1 MELIVN
7 LKQKKEMKIIAVGK
21 NYAEHAMEF
30 DGTVDKPQVPM
41 IFMKPDSAII
51 KNGKHFYVPDFLG
64 RVEYEAEIVVRINK
78 LGKSIPARF
87 AHRYYDAI
95 TVGIDFTARDM
106 QKKAIER
113 GEPWDLSKGFDG
125 SAVLGEFCPVERYD
139 IDNVAFSLTVND
151 NVVQSGNTSQ
161 MHFSVDEIIAYVSRF
176 CTLKTG
182 DLIFTGTPA
191 GVGEAMIGSH
201 LKGYIGDEKVLDF
214 HVR

>member
-1 MELIVN
+1 
-7 LKQKKEMKIIAVGK
+7 MKIIAVGK
-21 NYAEHAMEF
+21 NYAEHALEF
-30 DGTVDKPQVPM
+30 DGTVEKPSVPM

-64 RVEYEAEIVVRINK
+64 RVDFEAEIVVRINK

-106 QKKAIER
+106 QRAFIEA
-113 GEPWDLSKGFDG
+113 GAPWELSKGFDG
-125 SAVLGEFCPVERYD
+125 SAVLGEFRPVEQYNIND
-139 IDNVAFSLTVND
+139 VPFSLTID
-151 NVVQSGNTSQ
+151 DKVVQSASTAQ
-161 MHFSVDEIIAYVSRF
+161 MFFKVDEIIAYISCF

-191 GVGEAMIGSH
+191 GSGPVSIGTH
-201 LKGYIGDEKVLDF
+201 LRGYIGEDKVLDF
-214 HVR
+214 QVR

>member
-1 MELIVN
+1 
-7 LKQKKEMKIIAVGK
+7 MKIIAVGK
-21 NYAEHAMEF
+21 NYAEHAFEF
-30 DGTVDKPQVPM
+30 DGTVEKPSVPM

-64 RVEYEAEIVVRINK
+64 RVDFEAEIVVRINK

-106 QKKAIER
+106 QRAFIEA
-113 GEPWDLSKGFDG
+113 GSPWELSKGFDG
-125 SAVLGEFCPVERYD
+125 SAVLGEFRPVEQYNIND
-139 IDNVAFSLTVND
+139 VPFSLTID
-151 NVVQSGNTSQ
+151 DKVVQSASTAQ
-161 MHFSVDEIIAYVSRF
+161 MLFKVDEIIAYISRF

-191 GVGEAMIGSH
+191 GSGPVSIGTH
-201 LKGYIGDEKVLDF
+201 LRGYIGEDKVLDF
-214 HVR
+214 QVR

>member
-1 MELIVN
+1 
-7 LKQKKEMKIIAVGK
+7 MKIIAVGK
-21 NYAEHAMEF
+21 NYAEHALEF
-30 DGTVDKPQVPM
+30 DGTVEKPSVPM

-64 RVEYEAEIVVRINK
+64 RVDFEAEIVVRINK

-106 QKKAIER
+106 QRTFIEA
-113 GEPWDLSKGFDG
+113 GAPWELSKGFDG
-125 SAVLGEFCPVERYD
+125 SAVLGEFRPVEQYNIND
-139 IDNVAFSLTVND
+139 VPFSLTID
-151 NVVQSGNTSQ
+151 DKVVQSASTAQ
-161 MHFSVDEIIAYVSRF
+161 MLFKVDEIIAYISRF

-191 GVGEAMIGSH
+191 GSGPVSIGTH
-201 LKGYIGDEKVLDF
+201 LRGYIGEDKVLDF
-214 HVR
+214 QVR

>member
-1 MELIVN
+1 
-7 LKQKKEMKIIAVGK
+7 MKIIAVGK
-21 NYAEHAMEF
+21 NYSEHALEF
-30 DGTVDKPQVPM
+30 DGSSERPAVPL

-64 RVEYEAEIVVRINK
+64 RIDYEAEIVVRINK

-95 TVGIDFTARDM
+95 TVGIDFTARDW
-106 QKKAIER
+106 QRRLIEA
-113 GEPWDLSKGFDG
+113 GEPWDMSKGFDG
-125 SAVLGEFCPVERYD
+125 SAVLGEFRPVEQYD
-139 IDNVAFSLTVND
+139 INNIDFSLTIND
-151 NVVQSGNTSQ
+151 EVVQRGNSSQ
-161 MHFSVDEIIAYVSRF
+161 MFFSVDEIIAYVSRF

-191 GVGEAMIGSH
+191 GVGPVQIGTH
-201 LKGYIGDEKVLDF
+201 LKGYIGEEKVLDF

>member
-1 MELIVN
+1 
-7 LKQKKEMKIIAVGK
+7 MKIIAVGK
-21 NYAEHAMEF
+21 NYAEHAYEF
-30 DGTVDKPQVPM
+30 DGTVDRPQVPL

-64 RVEYEAEIVVRINK
+64 RVDYEAEIVVRINK

-106 QKKAIER
+106 QRGLIER

-125 SAVLGEFCPVERYD
+125 SAVLGEFCPVDSLD
-139 IDNVAFSLTVND
+139 INNIDFSLTIDD
-151 NVVQSGNTSQ
+151 NVVQKANTSQ
-161 MHFSVDEIIAYVSRF
+161 MYFSVDEIIAYVSRF

-191 GVGEAMIGSH
+191 GAGEAKIGTH
-201 LKGYIGDEKVLDF
+201 LKGYIGENKVLDF

>member
-1 MELIVN
+1 
-7 LKQKKEMKIIAVGK
+7 MKIIAVGK
-21 NYAEHAMEF
+21 NYSEHALEF
-30 DGTVDKPQVPM
+30 DGTVERPQVPL

-64 RVEYEAEIVVRINK
+64 RVDYEAEIVVRINK

-106 QKKAIER
+106 QRKLIEN

-125 SAVLGEFCPVERYD
+125 SAVLGEFRSVEKYNIND
-139 IDNVAFSLTVND
+139 VDFSLTID
-151 NVVQSGNTSQ
+151 NEVVQKANTSQ
-161 MHFSVDEIIAYVSRF
+161 MYFPVDEIIAYVSRF

-191 GVGEAMIGSH
+191 GVGEAKIGTH
-201 LKGYIGDEKVLDF
+201 LRGYIGEEKVLDF
-214 HVR
+214 HVK

>member
-1 MELIVN
+1 
-7 LKQKKEMKIIAVGK
+7 MKIIAVGK
-21 NYAEHAMEF
+21 NYAEHALEF
-30 DGTVDKPQVPM
+30 DGTVEKPAVPM

-64 RVEYEAEIVVRINK
+64 RVDYEAEIVVRINK

-87 AHRYYDAI
+87 SYRYYDAI

-106 QKKAIER
+106 QRAFIEA
-113 GEPWDLSKGFDG
+113 GAPWELSKGFDG
-125 SAVLGEFCPVERYD
+125 SAVLGEFRPVEQYD
-139 IDNVAFSLTVND
+139 INDVPFSLTVD
-151 NVVQSGNTSQ
+151 DKVVQSASTAQ
-161 MHFSVDEIIAYVSRF
+161 MLFKVDEIIAYISRF

-191 GVGEAMIGSH
+191 GSAPVEIGTH
-201 LKGYIGDEKVLDF
+201 LKGFIGEDKVLDF

>member
-1 MELIVN
+1 
-7 LKQKKEMKIIAVGK
+7 MKIIAVGK
-21 NYAEHAMEF
+21 NYEDHALEM
-30 DGTVDKPQVPM
+30 DGTFVKPDVPM

-64 RVEYEAEIVVRINK
+64 RVDYETEIVVRINK

-106 QKKAIER
+106 QKQFMESGA
-113 GEPWDLSKGFDG
+113 PWELSKGFDG
-125 SAVLGEFCPVERYD
+125 SAVLGEFRQIENYD
-139 IDNVAFSLTVND
+139 IRNIDFSLTID
-151 NVVQSGNTSQ
+151 DVVAQKANSSQ
-161 MHFSVDEIIAYVSRF
+161 MLFAVDEVIAYVSRF

-191 GVGEAMIGSH
+191 GAGPARIGTH
-201 LKGYIGDEKVLDF
+201 LKGYLGDDKVLDF
-214 HVR
+214 HIR

>member
-1 MELIVN
+1 
-7 LKQKKEMKIIAVGK
+7 MKIIAVGK
-21 NYAEHAMEF
+21 NYAEHALEF
-30 DGTVDKPQVPM
+30 DGTVEKPAVPM

-64 RVEYEAEIVVRINK
+64 RVDYEAEIVVRINK

-87 AHRYYDAI
+87 AYRYYDAI

-106 QKKAIER
+106 QRAFIEA
-113 GEPWDLSKGFDG
+113 GAPWELSKGFDG
-125 SAVLGEFCPVERYD
+125 SAVLGEFRPVEQYD
-139 IDNVAFSLTVND
+139 INDVPFSLTID
-151 NVVQSGNTSQ
+151 DKVVQSASTAQ
-161 MHFSVDEIIAYVSRF
+161 MLFKVDEIIAYISRF

-191 GVGEAMIGSH
+191 GSAPVEIGTH
-201 LKGYIGDEKVLDF
+201 LKGFIGEDKVLDF

>member
-1 MELIVN
+1 
-7 LKQKKEMKIIAVGK
+7 MKIIAVGK
-21 NYAEHAMEF
+21 NYSEHALEF
-30 DGTVDKPQVPM
+30 DGTVERPQVPL

-64 RVEYEAEIVVRINK
+64 RVDYEAEIVVRINK

-106 QKKAIER
+106 QRKLIEN

-125 SAVLGEFCPVERYD
+125 SAVLGEFRSVEKYNIND
-139 IDNVAFSLTVND
+139 VDFSLSID
-151 NVVQSGNTSQ
+151 DEVVQKANTSQ
-161 MHFSVDEIIAYVSRF
+161 MYFSVDEIIAYVSRF

-191 GVGEAMIGSH
+191 GVGEAKIGTH

>member
-1 MELIVN
+1 
-7 LKQKKEMKIIAVGK
+7 MKIIAVGK
-21 NYAEHAMEF
+21 NYAEHALEF
-30 DGTVDKPQVPM
+30 DGTTDKPQIPM

-64 RVEYEAEIVVRINK
+64 RVDYEAEIVVRINK

-106 QKKAIER
+106 QRGLIER

-125 SAVLGEFCPVERYD
+125 SAVLGEFRSVDGLD
-139 IDNVAFSLTVND
+139 IGNVDFSLTIDD
-151 NVVQSGNTSQ
+151 NVVQQANTSQ
-161 MHFSVDEIIAYVSRF
+161 MYFSVDEIIAYVSRF

-191 GVGEAMIGSH
+191 GAGEAKIGTH
-201 LKGYIGDEKVLDF
+201 LKGYIGEDKVLDF

>member
-1 MELIVN
+1 
-7 LKQKKEMKIIAVGK
+7 MKIIAVGK
-21 NYAEHAMEF
+21 NYSEHALEF
-30 DGTVDKPQVPM
+30 DGTVEHPQVPL

-64 RVEYEAEIVVRINK
+64 RVDYEAEIVVRINK

-106 QKKAIER
+106 QRKLIEN

-125 SAVLGEFCPVERYD
+125 SAVLGEFRSVEKYNIND
-139 IDNVAFSLTVND
+139 VDFSLSID
-151 NVVQSGNTSQ
+151 DEVVQKANTSQ
-161 MHFSVDEIIAYVSRF
+161 MYFSVDEIIAYVSRF

-191 GVGEAMIGSH
+191 GVGEAKIGTH

>member
-1 MELIVN
+1 
-7 LKQKKEMKIIAVGK
+7 MKIIAVGK
-21 NYAEHAMEF
+21 NYAEHALEF
-30 DGTVDKPQVPM
+30 DGTVEKPAVPM

-64 RVEYEAEIVVRINK
+64 RVDYEAEIVVRINK

-87 AHRYYDAI
+87 AYRYYDAI

-106 QKKAIER
+106 QRAFIEA
-113 GEPWDLSKGFDG
+113 GAPWELSKGFDG
-125 SAVLGEFCPVERYD
+125 SAVLGEFRPVEQYNIND
-139 IDNVAFSLTVND
+139 VPFSLTID
-151 NVVQSGNTSQ
+151 DKTVQSASTAQ
-161 MHFSVDEIIAYVSRF
+161 MLFKVDEIIAYISRF

-191 GVGEAMIGSH
+191 GSGPVAIGTR
-201 LKGYIGDEKVLDF
+201 LKGFIGEEKVLDF

>member
-1 MELIVN
+1 
-7 LKQKKEMKIIAVGK
+7 MKIIAVGK
-21 NYAEHAMEF
+21 NYREHALEF
-30 DGTVDKPQVPM
+30 DGTGEKPAVPI

-64 RVEYEAEIVVRINK
+64 QIDYEAEIVVRINK

-106 QKKAIER
+106 QRRLIAA
-113 GEPWDLSKGFDG
+113 GEPWDMSKGFDG
-125 SAVLGEFCPVERYD
+125 SAVLGEFRPVEQYD
-139 IDNVAFSLTVND
+139 INNVDFSLTIND
-151 NVVQSGNTSQ
+151 EVVQSANSSQ
-161 MHFSVDEIIAYVSRF
+161 MLFPVDEVIAYVSRF

-191 GVGEAMIGSH
+191 GTGPVQIGTH
-201 LKGYIGDEKVLDF
+201 LKGYIGEDKVLDF

>member
-1 MELIVN
+1 
-7 LKQKKEMKIIAVGK
+7 MKIIAVGK
-21 NYAEHAMEF
+21 NYAEHAYEF
-30 DGTVDKPQVPM
+30 DGTVERPQVPM

-64 RVEYEAEIVVRINK
+64 RVDYEAEIVVRINK

-106 QKKAIER
+106 QRGLIER

-125 SAVLGEFCPVERYD
+125 SAVLGEFRAVENFD
-139 IDNVAFSLTVND
+139 INNVDFSLTIDD
-151 NVVQSGNTSQ
+151 NVVQKANTSQ
-161 MHFSVDEIIAYVSRF
+161 MYFSVDEIIAYVSRF

-191 GVGEAMIGSH
+191 GAGEARIGTH
-201 LKGYIGDEKVLDF
+201 LKGYIGEDKVLDF

>member
-1 MELIVN
+1 
-7 LKQKKEMKIIAVGK
+7 MKIIAVGK
-21 NYAEHAMEF
+21 NYSEHALEF
-30 DGTVDKPQVPM
+30 DGSSEKPAVPL

-64 RVEYEAEIVVRINK
+64 RIDYEAEIVVRINK

-95 TVGIDFTARDM
+95 TVGVDFTARDW
-106 QKKAIER
+106 QRRLIEA
-113 GEPWDLSKGFDG
+113 GEPWDMSKGFDG
-125 SAVLGEFCPVERYD
+125 SAVLGEFRPVEQYD
-139 IDNVAFSLTVND
+139 INNIDFSLTIND
-151 NVVQSGNTSQ
+151 EVVQRGNSSQ
-161 MHFSVDEIIAYVSRF
+161 MYFSVDEIIAYVSRF

-191 GVGEAMIGSH
+191 GVGPVQIGTH
-201 LKGYIGDEKVLDF
+201 LKGYIGEEKVLDF

>member
-1 MELIVN
+1 
-7 LKQKKEMKIIAVGK
+7 MKIIAVGK
-21 NYAEHAMEF
+21 NYSEHALEF
-30 DGTVDKPQVPM
+30 DGSSEKPAVPI

-64 RVEYEAEIVVRINK
+64 RVDYEAEIVVRINK

-95 TVGIDFTARDM
+95 TVGIDFTARDW
-106 QKKAIER
+106 QRRLIAA
-113 GEPWDLSKGFDG
+113 GEPWDMSKGFDG
-125 SAVLGEFCPVERYD
+125 SAVLGEYRPIERYD
-139 IDNVAFSLTVND
+139 INDIDFSLTIND
-151 NVVQSGNTSQ
+151 EVVQSANTSQ
-161 MHFSVDEIIAYVSRF
+161 MLFPVDEIIAYVSRF

-191 GVGEAMIGSH
+191 GSGPAEIGTH
-201 LKGYIGDEKVLDF
+201 LKGYIGDDKVLDF

>member
-1 MELIVN
+1 
-7 LKQKKEMKIIAVGK
+7 MKIIAVGK
-21 NYAEHAMEF
+21 NYSEHALEF
-30 DGTVDKPQVPM
+30 DGSSEKPAVPL

-64 RVEYEAEIVVRINK
+64 RVDYEAEIVVRINK

-95 TVGIDFTARDM
+95 TVGIDFTARDW
-106 QKKAIER
+106 QRRLIEA
-113 GEPWDLSKGFDG
+113 GEPWDMSKGFDG
-125 SAVLGEFCPVERYD
+125 SAVLGEFRPVEQYD
-139 IDNVAFSLTVND
+139 INNIDFSLTIND
-151 NVVQSGNTSQ
+151 EVVQRGNSSQ
-161 MHFSVDEIIAYVSRF
+161 MFFSVDEIIAYVSRF

-191 GVGEAMIGSH
+191 GVGPVQIGTH
-201 LKGYIGDEKVLDF
+201 LKGYIGEEKVLDF

>member
-1 MELIVN
+1 
-7 LKQKKEMKIIAVGK
+7 MKIIAVGK
-21 NYAEHAMEF
+21 NYAEHAYEF
-30 DGTVDKPQVPM
+30 DGTVDRPQVPL

-64 RVEYEAEIVVRINK
+64 RVDYEAEIVVRINK

-106 QKKAIER
+106 QRGLIER

-125 SAVLGEFCPVERYD
+125 SAVLGEFCPVDSLD
-139 IDNVAFSLTVND
+139 INNIDFSLTIDD
-151 NVVQSGNTSQ
+151 NVVQKANTSQ
-161 MHFSVDEIIAYVSRF
+161 MYFPVDEIIAYVSRF

-191 GVGEAMIGSH
+191 GAGEAKIGTH
-201 LKGYIGDEKVLDF
+201 LKGYIGEKKVLDF